1 MGILSSIYPD
11 VHAVEAALDRANSA
25 AHDVAELKLE
35 IGDKATRAD
44 VASLQD
50 EISDKASQSDV
61 ALLQNEI
68 NGKAS
73 QAEVDSSV
81 AKINTLGNKV
91 ETVEEAQDVLAARVD
106 EIASLP
112 EGSTTGDAELADI
125 RIGADGTTYAN
136 AGDAVRAQIEAL
148 NDDIATV
155 NDAAFSKNLMG
166 MEYKKFYKLP
176 KPIPAGTQFTI
187 RRADGSVLPTTNK
200 ERLNF
205 YREDKSYITYVGI
218 NTGTTSKTTAA
229 ITADV
234 YYLKW
239 DDPNNE
245 GAYDHPMMVTTYA
258 DRELPY
264 EKYYE
269 PNPQLNETVEAAV
282 TNLDTLSEDV
292 YSTAISQNLI
302 DTKDSIMYPVELKEG
317 DYVTITKEDGSVFST
332 ENAQK
337 VQLFNSD
344 KQWFQTRYLNHG
356 ATREVFIVNGDDAA
370 YMMLVTND
378 ACPFN
383 TNLMVVKGSTAKPY
397 VPYFMDF
404 KHRLD
409 GEITPYYSKNNTTN
423 QGVTYTWDENNV
435 CTITGTATAT
445 SHCTLQA
452 YTSVKPAIYEVGKKL
467 YIHYH
472 VTDANIFLE
481 LVSCKMNGSTLVSSK
496 SLVMRGEGWYIVPED
511 TDRIAVYIRV
521 QKGVT
526 VNGKFEDFAIYDTYP
541 KERIENSPC
550 LPLLVTIT
558 DDDTLTDE
566 DVGHFHDCLM
576 HNDVRGGYAL
586 IGRRITE
593 AETTTLAKMQEVE
606 DDGFDVLPHC
616 WTQTTYFL
624 NNEDRDIAKCISNMQ
639 KIKRYMSQNALTS
652 QKEWIVPY
660 GVTDEGIRHVAK
672 TLGFEMMFS
681 SATKDFNRAFET
693 ERYRVKRVGFH
704 PTWTEQSN
712 IQLPELKALFDKM
725 VAYGGGWLVICT
737 HVKDWNPDNFP
748 ENPEMWVTFDE
759 TLDANGYP
767 IGYHDLNEFIDYAKS
782 KGATFVNVREGHRWI
797 EPYLLNT

>member
-50 EISDKASQSDV
+50 EIND
-61 ALLQNEI
+61 
-68 NGKAS
+68 KAS

-81 AKINTLGNKV
+81 AKINTLGDKV
-91 ETVEEAQDVLAARVD
+91 STVEEAQDVLAARVD

-125 RIGADGTTYAN
+125 RVGADGTTYQN
-136 AGDAVRAQIEAL
+136 AGDAVRAQIGAL
-148 NDDIATV
+148 NDDIAAV
-155 NDAAFSKNLMG
+155 NEAAFSKNLMG

-176 KPIPAGTQFTI
+176 KPIPAGTQFNI

-205 YREDKSYITYVGI
+205 YREDKSFITYVGI

-229 ITADV
+229 IDADV

-245 GAYDHPMMVTTYA
+245 GTYDHPMMVTTYA

-269 PNPQLNETVEAAV
+269 PNPQLNETVETTV
-282 TNLDTLSEDV
+282 SNLDTLSEDV

-302 DTKDSIMYPVELKEG
+302 DTKDSIMYPVDLKEG
-317 DYVTITKEDGSVFST
+317 DYVTITKEDGSTFSS

-344 KQWFQTRYLNHG
+344 KRWFQTRYLNHG
-356 ATREVFIVNGDDAA
+356 ATRETFVISGDDAA

-378 ACPFN
+378 AYPFN
-383 TNLMVVKGSTAKPY
+383 TNLMVVKGNSVKPY

-404 KHRLD
+404 KHRSD
-409 GEITPYYSKNNTTN
+409 GEVTPYYSKNDTTN
-423 QGVTYTWDENNV
+423 QGVSYTWTDNV
-435 CTITGTATAT
+435 CEISGTATAT

-452 YTSVKPAIYEVGKKL
+452 YTAAKPAIYEEGKKL

-496 SLVMRGEGWYIVPED
+496 SFVMRGEGWYTVPED
-511 TDRIAVYIRV
+511 TDRIAVYIRI

-593 AETTTLAKMQEVE
+593 AETTTLAKLQEVE

-616 WTQTTYFL
+616 WTQTSYFQ
-624 NNEDRDIAKCISNMQ
+624 NTEDRDISKCISNMQ

-652 QKEWIVPY
+652 QNEWIVPY
-660 GVTDEGIRHVAK
+660 GATDEGIRHVAK

-681 SATKDFNRAFET
+681 SATKDFNRAFDT
-693 ERYRVKRVGFH
+693 ERYRVKRVG
-704 PTWTEQSN
+704 
-712 IQLPELKALFDKM
+712 LKILRCGLSLTKLSM
-725 VAYGGGWLVICT
+725 LTVILLVIT
-737 HVKDWNPDNFP
+737 ISMNLSTMQNLRVLH
-748 ENPEMWVTFDE
+748 
-759 TLDANGYP
+759 L
-767 IGYHDLNEFIDYAKS
+767 
-782 KGATFVNVREGHRWI
+782 
-797 EPYLLNT
+797 

>member
-1 MGILSSIYPD
+1 MA
-11 VHAVEAALDRANSA
+11 VHVIDTIKPKNNLDFPVVEAVDVQVSPNKRLDTALN
-25 AHDVAELKLE
+25 E
-35 IGDKATRAD
+35 
-44 VASLQD
+44 
-50 EISDKASQSDV
+50 KASQIDLSAAV
-61 ALLQNEI
+61 ADISAME
-68 NGKAS
+68 
-73 QAEVDSSV
+73 
-81 AKINTLGNKV
+81 T
-91 ETVEEAQDVLAARVD
+91 TVENLETTQETLSARVD
-106 EIASLP
+106 EIANLP

-125 RIGADGTTYAN
+125 RIGADGTTYQN
-136 AGDAVRAQIEAL
+136 AGSAVRAQIGAL
-148 NDDIATV
+148 NDDIAAV
-155 NDAAFSKNLMG
+155 NEAAFSKNLMG

-176 KPIPAGTQFTI
+176 KPIPAGTQFNI

-200 ERLNF
+200 ERLNA
-205 YREDKSYITYVGI
+205 YREDKSYITYWGI
-218 NTGTTSKTTAA
+218 NSGTTSKTTGAVA
-229 ITADV
+229 DDV

-258 DRELPY
+258 DRALPY
-264 EKYYE
+264 EEYYE
-269 PNPQLNETVEAAV
+269 PNNLLNITVGDIKEDV
-282 TNLDTLSEDV
+282 DSLTEDV

-302 DTKDSIMYPVELKEG
+302 DTKDSIMYPVNLKQG
-317 DYVTITKEDGSVFST
+317 DYVTITKEDGSVFAS
-332 ENAQK
+332 ESAQK
-337 VQLFNSD
+337 VQLFNAD
-344 KQWFQTRYLNHG
+344 KRWFQTRYLNHG
-356 ATREVFIVNGDDAA
+356 ATRETFVVNGDDAA

-378 ACPFN
+378 LYPFD
-383 TNLMVVKGSTAKPY
+383 TNLMVVKGASTKPY
-397 VPYFMDF
+397 APYFPDV
-404 KHRLD
+404 KHRTD
-409 GEITPYYSKNNTTN
+409 GEVTPYYSKNDTTN
-423 QGVTYTWDENNV
+423 QGVTYAWTDNV
-435 CTITGTATAT
+435 CEVSGTATAT

-452 YTSVKPAIYEVGKKL
+452 YTSAKPAIYEVGKKL

-472 VTDANIFLE
+472 VTDAKIFLE
-481 LVSCKMNGSTLVSSK
+481 LVSCKMNGSTLESSQ
-496 SLVMRGEGWYIVPED
+496 SFVMRGPGWYTVPED
-511 TDRIAVYIRV
+511 TDRIAIYIRV
-521 QKGVT
+521 QNGTT
-526 VNGKFEDFAIYDTYP
+526 VNGKFEDFAVYETYP
-541 KERIENSPC
+541 KERIEKSPC

-616 WTQTTYFL
+616 WTQVTYFL
-624 NNEDRDIAKCISNMQ
+624 NNEDRDISKCITNMQ

-681 SATKDFNRAFET
+681 SATKDFNRAFDT

-737 HVKDWNPDNFP
+737 HVKDWNPNNFP

-797 EPYLLNT
+797 EPYLQNT